1 MPITATGI
9 GSGLD
14 VESLVSQLVSAD
26 ITPAAT
32 RLSIKEARY
41 QAEISAFGTLKSAV
55 STFKGTIAGVNSI
68 STYQSKS
75 SSTSLS
81 DKVQVSAT
89 SEAANGSYNVEVSAL
104 AEAQSLVADATF
116 SDLTSIV
123 GTGTLTLTSAGV
135 VTSIVINSSNNT
147 LAGLADAINES
158 DGPANASVVFDG
170 TDYRLTLV
178 AKDTGTANSVSFS
191 VSDDDGDDTDAAGL
205 SRLASG
211 NLNETNAAVDAALK
225 INGLDVV
232 SATNSVTDAIEGVT
246 LTLKGTTDAGTSA
259 AISVSDNT
267 SAITS
272 AVNGFIDGYN
282 ELVATLDQL
291 SAYDPD
297 LQSASALTGDATL
310 RSILR
315 SIRSNLNDEIV
326 NVVSRS
332 NSLVDLGITTDAA
345 GKLKLNSET
354 LSAVIESN
362 PLDVATVFTSIGR
375 SANSD
380 FRFVG
385 STEATMEGTYA
396 LVGSDSS
403 TPASLSGSAAITLFK
418 FNGGDPPANFNISVD
433 GGASRAISLIG
444 NYGSLAGLLTE
455 INAQLSAAP
464 ALGVTASDNAGALVF
479 TSSTSGA
486 SSSVEITGADAGAI
500 STLKLANGSSSGT
513 SGFAYSLEGSSLT
526 YDSETETYTGNEGTP
541 PSGLEFSLRVDGSGN
556 IGNVVFTRGI
566 ASRLDSLLASIL
578 DADGLIEAKIEG
590 LEKSVNDIGDQRE
603 RLDYRAVALEARYRK
618 QFNGLETLI
627 SQLNGTQTF
636 LNSALSGFVD
646 PNTTLRK

>member
-1 MPITATGI
+1 
-9 GSGLD
+9 
-14 VESLVSQLVSAD
+14 
-26 ITPAAT
+26 
-32 RLSIKEARY
+32 
-41 QAEISAFGTLKSAV
+41 
-55 STFKGTIAGVNSI
+55 
-68 STYQSKS
+68 
-75 SSTSLS
+75 
-81 DKVQVSAT
+81 
-89 SEAANGSYNVEVSAL
+89 
-104 AEAQSLVADATF
+104 
-116 SDLTSIV
+116 
-123 GTGTLTLTSAGV
+123 
-135 VTSIVINSSNNT
+135 
-147 LAGLADAINES
+147 
-158 DGPANASVVFDG
+158 
-170 TDYRLTLV
+170 
-178 AKDTGTANSVSFS
+178 
-191 VSDDDGDDTDAAGL
+191 
-205 SRLASG
+205 
-211 NLNETNAAVDAALK
+211 
-225 INGLDVV
+225 
-232 SATNSVTDAIEGVT
+232 
-246 LTLKGTTDAGTSA
+246 
-259 AISVSDNT
+259 
-267 SAITS
+267 
-272 AVNGFIDGYN
+272 
-282 ELVATLDQL
+282 VATLDQL

-433 GGASRAISLIG
+433 GGAPRAISLTG

-513 SGFAYSLEGSSLT
+513 SEFAYSLGGSSLT

-590 LEKSVNDIGDQRE
+590 LEKSVNDIGVQRE

>member
-135 VTSIVINSSNNT
+135 DTSIVINSSNNT

-158 DGPANASVVFDG
+158 DGPATASVVFDG

-433 GGASRAISLIG
+433 GGASRAISLTG

>member
-232 SATNSVTDAIEGVT
+232 SATNSVTEAIEGVT

-433 GGASRAISLIG
+433 GGASRAISLTG

-513 SGFAYSLEGSSLT
+513 SEFAYSLGGSSLT

>member
-135 VTSIVINSSNNT
+135 DTSIVINSSNNT

-170 TDYRLTLV
+170 TYYRLTLV

-433 GGASRAISLIG
+433 GGASRAISLTG

-513 SGFAYSLEGSSLT
+513 SEFAYSLEGSSLT

>member
-433 GGASRAISLIG
+433 GGAPRAISLTG

-455 INAQLSAAP
+455 INAKLSAAP

-513 SGFAYSLEGSSLT
+513 SEFAYSLEGSSLT

>member
-68 STYQSKS
+68 STYESKS

-135 VTSIVINSSNNT
+135 DTSIVINSSNNT

-170 TDYRLTLV
+170 TYYRLTLV

-433 GGASRAISLIG
+433 GGASRAISLTG

-513 SGFAYSLEGSSLT
+513 SEFAYSLEGSSLT

>member
-135 VTSIVINSSNNT
+135 DTSIVINSSNNT

-433 GGASRAISLIG
+433 GGASRAISLTG

-513 SGFAYSLEGSSLT
+513 SEFAYSLEGSSLT

>member
-55 STFKGTIAGVNSI
+55 STFKGTIAGVNSV

-135 VTSIVINSSNNT
+135 DTSIVINSSNNT

-158 DGPANASVVFDG
+158 DGPATASVVFDG

-433 GGASRAISLIG
+433 GGASRAISLTG

-513 SGFAYSLEGSSLT
+513 SEFAYSLEGSSLT

>member
-1 MPITATGI
+1 MPITATGV

-14 VESLVSQLVSAD
+14 IESLVSQLVSAD

-513 SGFAYSLEGSSLT
+513 SEFAYSLEGSSLT

>member
-135 VTSIVINSSNNT
+135 DTSIVINSSNNT

-170 TDYRLTLV
+170 TYYRLTLV

-332 NSLVDLGITTDAA
+332 NSLVDLGITTDAT
-345 GKLKLNSET
+345 GKLKLDSET

-385 STEATMEGTYA
+385 STAATMEGTYA

-513 SGFAYSLEGSSLT
+513 SEFAYSLEGSSLT